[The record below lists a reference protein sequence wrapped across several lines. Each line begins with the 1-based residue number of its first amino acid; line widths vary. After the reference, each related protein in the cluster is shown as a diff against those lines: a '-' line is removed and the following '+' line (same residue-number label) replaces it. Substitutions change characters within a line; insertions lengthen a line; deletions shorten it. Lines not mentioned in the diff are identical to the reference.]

1 VFMAMAIEKIGAT
14 PTAILGVLEPLTGL
28 LIGIIVYGEKLTLFS
43 ALGVVLIFA
52 SVVLVIVGD
61 RKKLDT

>member
-1 VFMAMAIEKIGAT
+1 
-14 PTAILGVLEPLTGL
+14 VLEPLTGL